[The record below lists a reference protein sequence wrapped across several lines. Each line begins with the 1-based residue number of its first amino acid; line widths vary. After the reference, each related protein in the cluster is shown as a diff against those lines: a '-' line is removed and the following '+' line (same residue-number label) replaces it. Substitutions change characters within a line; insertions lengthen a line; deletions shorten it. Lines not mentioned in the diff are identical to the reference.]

1 MAKTEPTTEAAPA
14 AASSDAKPAPAP
26 SARDVVQA
34 TSTIVNAIE
43 HLPPPLQVRALI
55 AAGTAL
61 GLQLVTRGNEQP
73 RQQQQRPPQ
82 QPNNGQRSGAR

>member
-1 MAKTEPTTEAAPA
+1 MAKTEPNHEPPPDGT
-14 AASSDAKPAPAP
+14 KPAPT
-26 SARDVVQA
+26 ARDVITA

-43 HLPPPLQVRALI
+43 HLPAQLQTRALI

-61 GLQLVTRGNEQP
+61 GLQLALRGNEQA

-82 QPNNGQRSGAR
+82 QSNGQQRGTR